1 MARKVAPDDD
11 APEITAEMFARMKP
25 MKDVTPWAAEAIKA
39 ARRGRPPVADA
50 KQVVSIR
57 LPGTAA
63 RHWSALAPEQR
74 SKLVAGLVKNITL
87 TKTKRAV
94 EKRKTTAL

>member
-25 MKDVTPWAAEAIKA
+25 MKDVTPWAAEAIKN

-74 SKLVAGLVKNITL
+74 SKLVASLVKKIAL
-87 TKTKRAV
+87 TKTKRPA
-94 EKRKTTAL
+94 RKAAAR

>member
-1 MARKVAPDDD
+1 M
-11 APEITAEMFARMKP
+11 
-25 MKDVTPWAAEAIKA
+25 AEAIRA

-63 RHWSALAPEQR
+63 RHWGALAPEQR
-74 SKLVAGLVKNITL
+74 SRLVAGLVKKIAL
-87 TKTKRAV
+87 TKTKRAA
-94 EKRKTTAL
+94 EKRKAAER